1 MKAKQIETNA
11 KHMSLFLQTRPLKT
25 VPLTPTLGLKERSR
39 RSESRGKVQQVP
51 MLSFCQR
58 PGPGPGPG
66 SFTDNPEPSYGS
78 STEEASQAAT
88 CEELVGRLR
97 GG

>member
-11 KHMSLFLQTRPLKT
+11 KHMSLFLHTRPLKT
-25 VPLTPTLGLKERSR
+25 VPLTPTLGLTEKSR
-39 RSESRGKVQQVP
+39 RSESRGMVQQVL

-58 PGPGPGPG
+58 PGPGPGY
-66 SFTDNPEPSYGS
+66 FTFNPEPSYGS